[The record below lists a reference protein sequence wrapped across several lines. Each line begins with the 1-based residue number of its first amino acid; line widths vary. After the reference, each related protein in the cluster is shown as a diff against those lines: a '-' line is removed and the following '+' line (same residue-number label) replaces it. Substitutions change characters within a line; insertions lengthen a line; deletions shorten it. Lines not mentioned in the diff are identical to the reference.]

1 MRDSV
6 KEEGTRCAYTI
17 QTPNNPNTSVFLV
30 KNPPQNPSS
39 SRFHDFNLDCIASRF
54 RCLFAD
60 FVISCISDV
69 FHSGPR
75 AGTVTISTGP
85 VVFAPSSCLL
95 SGTCLYL
102 KKQKVYKTCREKK
115 VDLEHYPALFCPN
128 AVLYFGPALLKSA

>member
-1 MRDSV
+1 M
-6 KEEGTRCAYTI
+6 EEGTRCTYTI

-39 SRFHDFNLDCIASRF
+39 SRFHDFNLDCIASLF

-85 VVFAPSSCLL
+85 VVFTPSSCLL

-102 KKQKVYKTCREKK
+102 KKQKTKSFKNVSGKK
-115 VDLEHYPALFCPN
+115 GKPGAFTQRCFVQTQCYI
-128 AVLYFGPALLKSA
+128 SAQRY